1 MRRWELTIALDPKH
15 GLPIFLQLANAI
27 AHDIRCGRLKTG
39 EPLPGTREL
48 AEQLSINRNTV
59 VAGYEELAAEG
70 LVSTRVGGGTFVA
83 APMHTVPHTVAPA
96 GDTPTY
102 ALATTTSVVSPVVA
116 PAPGTLVIGNSLP
129 DTRLLPAAA
138 LTRAFRR
145 AIAQRGHSLLGYA
158 DPCGH
163 RRLREELANMLGS
176 TRGLPATPD
185 CLMVTRSLEQA
196 IDLVARMLLRPGD
209 VVAVE
214 AFGYPPAWNMLSLTG
229 ATLVPVQLDENGLD
243 VDALETLLSKQRIR
257 AVFLTPHHQFPTTSV
272 MSQPRR
278 ARLAQLALTHG
289 FAIIEDDYDHE
300 FHYAGKPVLPIA
312 SGPGRANVIYIGSL
326 ANLLAPGIST
336 GFVLAP
342 PAVFAQLASLRAT
355 SDARSDVA
363 MESAIAELFEDGEL
377 LRHVRRMRRAYGA
390 RRDALVDALRQYLG
404 SALRFRVP
412 EGGMGLWAHVDD
424 SIDLPTWVHEGAKE
438 GVQFF
443 SAGRYDFQQREQPH
457 IRLGFSYLD
466 EKEID
471 EAVQRMARA
480 LPRARKLAPHP
491 FRASHILQGRA

>member
-15 GLPIFLQLANAI
+15 ELPIYLQLANAI
-27 AHDIRCGRLKTG
+27 ADDIRSGRLKNG
-39 EPLPGTREL
+39 DPLPGTREL

-83 APMHTVPHTVAPA
+83 PPMHTVQHTVAPTS
-96 GDTPTY
+96 DTPTY
-102 ALATTTSVVSPVVA
+102 ALATPAAAVSPVVA
-116 PAPGTLVIGNSLP
+116 PAPGTLVISNSLP
-129 DTRLLPAAA
+129 DVRLFPAAA

-158 DPCGH
+158 DHCGH

-185 CLMVTRSLEQA
+185 CLMVTRSLEQG

-209 VVAVE
+209 VVAME
-214 AFGYPPAWNMLSLTG
+214 TFGYPPVWNMLRLTG
-229 ATLVPVQLDENGLD
+229 ATLVPVPLDENGLD
-243 VDALETLLSKQRIR
+243 VEALEALLSKQRIR
-257 AVFLTPHHQFPTTSV
+257 AVFLTPHHQFPTSTV
-272 MSQPRR
+272 MSQERR
-278 ARLAQLALTHG
+278 ARLAQLALSHG

-312 SGPGRANVIYIGSL
+312 AGPGRANVIYIGSL

-336 GFVLAP
+336 AFVLAP

-377 LRHVRRMRRAYGA
+377 LRHVRRMRRTYGT
-390 RRDALVDALRQYLG
+390 RRDVLADALTRHLG
-404 SALRFRVP
+404 SALQFRVP
-412 EGGMGLWAHVDD
+412 DGGMALWARVDD
-424 SIDLPTWVHEGAKE
+424 SIDLSAWIREGAKE
-438 GVQFF
+438 GVQFLN
-443 SAGRYDFQQREQPH
+443 GKRYDLQQNEQPYT
-457 IRLGFSYLD
+457 RLGFSYLD
-466 EKEID
+466 EKEIE

-480 LPRARKLAPHP
+480 LSKARQLAPRP
-491 FRASHILQGRA
+491 FRASPTLQGPA